1 LRRATQNSGIN
12 KQSQA
17 LDRIRLSGVHYGLNE
32 VPLAGERQLF
42 VAMASGVVIEL
53 VPNQQSVIP

>member
-1 LRRATQNSGIN
+1 MN
-12 KQSQA
+12 KQSQL
-17 LDRIRLSGVHYGLNE
+17 LDRIRLSGIHYGLNE